1 MVGGATS
8 VRVSIGHKSG
18 KGGKSRNTSPQFGL
32 SGRPLVILSP
42 SDWCDT
48 RAVFRIA
55 VLPIV
60 AKLRRMSMAF
70 QNFLTPIEAANV
82 IGCTDGRVRQLLR
95 DGKLLG
101 QKINARMWL
110 IPADEAQK
118 MRDLPVETGRPR
130 KNKKSC

>member
-1 MVGGATS
+1 
-8 VRVSIGHKSG
+8 
-18 KGGKSRNTSPQFGL
+18 
-32 SGRPLVILSP
+32 
-42 SDWCDT
+42 
-48 RAVFRIA
+48 
-55 VLPIV
+55 
-60 AKLRRMSMAF
+60 MSMAF